1 MWQLKGEWIMY
12 NNPYEILGVSED
24 ASLEEIKKKYR
35 ELAMQYHP
43 DINQTAEAAEKMKQI
58 NVAYEEILKQKYAQ
72 TEDTYSENED
82 TYSETKQSYTYNNSQ
97 NRQYYRQNNYY
108 SAADE
113 YIKNRRLQRIEEDY
127 KALKTLHDFIT
138 YQLTTRTFANNFLVR
153 LDRAIK
159 QYLNLADKTKSAYSS
174 NIDAYILAM
183 KNCEAKFRP
192 FLKSQ
197 IDKLYIE
204 ELTLELNSCSDF
216 LEYQMGEE
224 SAFNFTSLS
233 RWAAYVIN
241 CNFIVFLNLNDKFK
255 EEYNSVRTKFIND
268 YGETEE
274 TMRALDSRV
283 HKKLS
288 AYIKNQKLTSYEA
301 STKISRVMI
310 NKAFNDVYID
320 YITNLEDNNLKR

>member
-1 MWQLKGEWIMY
+1 
-12 NNPYEILGVSED
+12 
-24 ASLEEIKKKYR
+24 
-35 ELAMQYHP
+35 
-43 DINQTAEAAEKMKQI
+43 MKQI

-72 TEDTYSENED
+72 TEDTYSNAND
-82 TYSETKQSYTYNNSQ
+82 TYNETKQSYTYNNSQ
-97 NRQYYRQNNYY
+97 NNYY
-108 SAADE
+108 SATNE
-113 YIKNRRLQRIEEDY
+113 YIRNKRLQRIEEDY

-138 YQLTTRTFANNFLVR
+138 YQLSTRKFANNFLTR

-159 QYLNLADKTKSAYSS
+159 QYLNLADKTKSTYSS
-174 NIDAYILAM
+174 NIDAYIPAM

-204 ELTLELNSCSDF
+204 ELTLELNLCSDF
-216 LEYQMGEE
+216 FEYQMGEE

-241 CNFIVFLNLNDKFK
+241 HNFIVFLNLNDKYK
-255 EEYNSVRTKFIND
+255 EEYNRVRTKFIND

-320 YITNLEDNNLKR
+320 YITNLEDNNNNLKR

>member
-1 MWQLKGEWIMY
+1 
-12 NNPYEILGVSED
+12 
-24 ASLEEIKKKYR
+24 
-35 ELAMQYHP
+35 
-43 DINQTAEAAEKMKQI
+43 MKQI

-72 TEDTYSENED
+72 TEDTYSNAND
-82 TYSETKQSYTYNNSQ
+82 TYNETKQSYTYNNSQ
-97 NRQYYRQNNYY
+97 NNYY
-108 SAADE
+108 SATNE
-113 YIKNRRLQRIEEDY
+113 YIRNKRLQRIEEDY

-138 YQLTTRTFANNFLVR
+138 YQLSTRKFANNFLTR

-159 QYLNLADKTKSAYSS
+159 QYFNLADKTKRVYS
-174 NIDAYILAM
+174 NTNDYIIAM

-216 LEYQMGEE
+216 FEYQMGEE

-241 CNFIVFLNLNDKFK
+241 HNFIVFLNLNDKYK
-255 EEYNSVRTKFIND
+255 EEYNRVRTKFIND

-320 YITNLEDNNLKR
+320 YITNLEDNNNNLKR